1 MPATDQTKAN
11 FESFKKYLRH
21 YAGLWKSV
29 RIFAAAG
36 SVEGIWNL
44 LASRIAL
51 SELSADPAKHQIFR
65 PTDDV
70 VAFVKEIPYELFLQ
84 MLVTLVHEDYLADR
98 YIQPS
103 KDNEIFDIYL
113 NFESMSWDRP
123 WIADRPGIGEWVFQR
138 RSIMFFRNGGP
149 FIQKVNPEILNAA
162 DRKIGLKYP
171 SYRNL
176 ADLFSNFMPGLG
188 YAYSPN
194 RVIQMVCVGTS
205 SGSAKAAVLPCISRG
220 PIPPSRA
227 GSAGG

>member
-1 MPATDQTKAN
+1 MT
-11 FESFKKYLRH
+11 S
-21 YAGLWKSV
+21 
-29 RIFAAAG
+29 
-36 SVEGIWNL
+36 
-44 LASRIAL
+44 
-51 SELSADPAKHQIFR
+51 
-65 PTDDV
+65 

-84 MLVTLVHEDYLADR
+84 MLVTLVDEDYLADR
-98 YIQPS
+98 DIQRS

-149 FIQKVNPEILNAA
+149 FTQKVNPEILNAA

-220 PIPPSRA
+220 DLFLLAVRGPREGEQIVGKRRRFVGNEEIAFAHEQIAFPHEQKRNAYEQIAFPHEQK
-227 GSAGG
+227 